1 MIIKRTQQKRFP
13 VFCLICCLTC
23 LFCFIGSI
31 SAFALQ
37 TATPSDADK
46 IRITKI
52 QNEDE
57 LLALPDF
64 TLPLKSSPSDD
75 DMEPIYLFALK
86 YQTVSATVI
95 ENNESRSER
104 FSVCWDF
111 RPLTRPLWGI
121 TPLPA
126 GSSCQRD
133 IALAKMY

>member
-13 VFCLICCLTC
+13 VFCLVCCLTCCLTC

-46 IRITKI
+46 IRIIKI

-64 TLPLKSSPSDD
+64 TLPLKIHDF
-75 DMEPIYLFALK
+75 LFSHISTRILFFYHFK
-86 YQTVSATVI
+86 QSATSIGVMHRMGVAHSYLAPI
-95 ENNESRSER
+95 LHKMQISH
-104 FSVCWDF
+104 FS
-111 RPLTRPLWGI
+111 
-121 TPLPA
+121 
-126 GSSCQRD
+126 
-133 IALAKMY
+133 AKAQ

>member
-86 YQTVSATVI
+86 YQTVSSAAC
-95 ENNESRSER
+95 SQQAASACRSR
-104 FSVCWDF
+104 FSTAVMPQSMPF
-111 RPLTRPLWGI
+111 AASAMA
-121 TPLPA
+121 LP
-126 GSSCQRD
+126 R
-133 IALAKMY
+133 